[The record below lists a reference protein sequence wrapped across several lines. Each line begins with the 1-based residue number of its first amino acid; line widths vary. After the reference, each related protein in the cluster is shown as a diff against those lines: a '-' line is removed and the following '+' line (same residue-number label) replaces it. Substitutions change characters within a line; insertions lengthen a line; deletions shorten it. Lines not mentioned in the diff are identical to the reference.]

1 MASTPESTSE
11 VELAPLRK
19 KPSIETIRTTSN
31 AEETDAT
38 ETTAWPAPRPLK
50 SITSIW
56 LQCLPDIVFG
66 LVALAYITYGIIC
79 LYTAGGTLHPEQ
91 KWTTGSILL
100 RVSKFT
106 PTIYPYLFAA
116 TIARCLKNVAK
127 WRTEGGLTVGTMAQ
141 LLSSTTISNTA
152 MMPWRLRSISPLM
165 LALLLG
171 WTLSPLGSQAS
182 LRIIS
187 TAPRTRNSNF
197 IIETFQTN
205 LSITDLPTTGSFTAD
220 EGRDLAFSA
229 ALAASNTTR
238 NSSVDSWSNLFV
250 PVIEEIEKASNHDS
264 EGWYRK
270 TDLDTVPHASLL
282 GIPFTPE
289 HLPYSA
295 SFAFVASYFH
305 LSPLKYYVGRSLDS
319 YRNNSTPGNFTING
333 TTNIAFSGWFETT
346 NEHTVESPKGPQTI
360 FVDDEIFSDGGSVYI
375 HADLILSW
383 SFVEVQ
389 MTWDAASSTKPWH
402 MTAVR
407 RLKNTTSVD
416 PHYTPLRDESSFSSF
431 FLGLVDIS
439 IIDTK
444 SGIFEY
450 YLNNPSDPFNSMG
463 IHPNFTAISAD
474 QFCLRLAQL
483 LNTYWMA
490 CATSTDAMGEIN
502 PFMKSYLPLIPS
514 VNASYHIPEDSL
526 VCNHPWAEILIIC
539 SVFLMVACL
548 VSAICSALSHG
559 PDVLDIISSL
569 TRDNMIDVPKGGTWM
584 DGDERMRWLKDVILV
599 MGDAKPDADV
609 GFIVMSNGAGGTNLD
624 RKRCYE

>member
-11 VELAPLRK
+11 VELVPLRK
-19 KPSIETIRTTSN
+19 KPSVETIRTTSN

-66 LVALAYITYGIIC
+66 LIALAYFTYGIVC
-79 LYTAGGTLHPEQ
+79 LYTAGETLHPEQ

-141 LLSSTTISNTA
+141 LLGSTTISNTA
-152 MMPWRLRSISPLM
+152 MIPWRLRSISPLM

-187 TAPRTRNSNF
+187 TAPRTRDSNF
-197 IIETFQTN
+197 ILETFQTN
-205 LSITDLPTTGSFTAD
+205 LSFSEIPFSGYLSGR
-220 EGRDLAFSA
+220 ENRDLAFSA

-250 PVIEEIEKASNHDS
+250 PVIEEIEKASSHDS

-270 TDLDTVPHASLL
+270 IDLDKVPHASLL

-289 HLPYSA
+289 HLTYSA
-295 SFAFVASYFH
+295 SFTFVASYFH
-305 LSPLKYYVGRSLDS
+305 LSPLKYYVGRSLES
-319 YRNNSTPGNFTING
+319 YRNNSTPGNLTING
-333 TTNIAFSGWFETT
+333 TASIAFSGWFKVPDDTD
-346 NEHTVESPKGPQTI
+346 ESSGPQTI
-360 FVDDEIFSDGGSVYI
+360 FVDDEIYSDGGSVYI

-389 MTWDAASSTKPWH
+389 MAWDAASSTKPWH

-407 RLKNTTSVD
+407 RLKNTTNVD
-416 PHYTPLRDESSFSSF
+416 PHWTPLRDFSSF
-431 FLGLVDIS
+431 YDFFGSLVDIS

-463 IHPNFTAISAD
+463 IRPNFTAISAD

-483 LNTYWMA
+483 LNTFWMA
-490 CATSTDAMGEIN
+490 CATSTDSMGEIN
-502 PFMKSYLPLIPS
+502 PFMKFYLPL
-514 VNASYHIPEDSL
+514 VAATNASYHIPEDFL
-526 VCNHPWAEILIIC
+526 VCNRPWAEILIIC

-569 TRDNMIDVPKGGTWM
+569 TRDNTIDVPKGGTWM

-599 MGDAKPDADV
+599 MGDAKPDVDV